1 MRRRASRTFARWPAY
16 RRVPSFTP
24 GPVRA
29 RRDGWTPERQAR
41 FLGWLAQT
49 GCVAK
54 AAAKLGMARETAYRL
69 RRRAGADSFA
79 HAWDAIMTIRSGGET
94 PPRKVTLDERWVL
107 AMEGGFVVRMRHGT
121 LPSEIPACPKGQFI
135 LSQPKGGNDGGT
147 PIPFP
152 SSRRI
157 STPSGS
163 ALPCGFFHPGGKCPS
178 PG

>member
-24 GPVRA
+24 VPVHA

-54 AAAKLGMARETAYRL
+54 AAAKLGTARETAYRL
-69 RRRAGADSFA
+69 RRRAGAGSFA
-79 HAWDAIMTIRSGGET
+79 HAWDAILTIRSGGET

-107 AMEGGFVVRMRHGT
+107 AMEGGFVVRMRRGRFVRT
-121 LPSEIPACPKGQFI
+121 WRKPSTFAL
-135 LSQPKGGNDGGT
+135 LSLLASYDRAL
-147 PIPFP
+147 
-152 SSRRI
+152 RRWDLR
-157 STPSGS
+157 
-163 ALPCGFFHPGGKCPS
+163 A
-178 PG
+178 